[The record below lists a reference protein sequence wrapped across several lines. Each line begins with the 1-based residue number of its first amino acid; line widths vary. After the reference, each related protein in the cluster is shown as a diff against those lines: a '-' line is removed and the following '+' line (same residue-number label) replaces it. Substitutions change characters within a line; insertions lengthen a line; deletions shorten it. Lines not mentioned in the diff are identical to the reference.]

1 MFVMPMEFLLLLWRS
16 LCVGLTQGVNLSQ
29 TMPRCISPDV
39 NSLTLSI
46 SVSLWAGTTLTDIMK
61 RLALD
66 AAIERK
72 NCQKTCLQLCF
83 ETEIP
88 EEDVE
93 ESDVKTSE
101 TSSSVLSWIRLLLET
116 TDELEITEIN
126 ELSKLSRSECRN
138 RESRNQRT
146 MRAVKIRNK
155 I

>member
-1 MFVMPMEFLLLLWRS
+1 
-16 LCVGLTQGVNLSQ
+16 
-29 TMPRCISPDV
+29 
-39 NSLTLSI
+39 
-46 SVSLWAGTTLTDIMK
+46 MK
-61 RLALD
+61 RLAID

-72 NCQKTCLQLCF
+72 NCQKTRLQLRF

-116 TDELEITEIN
+116 TDELKITEIN
-126 ELSKLSRSECRN
+126 ELSKLSRSEYRN

-155 I
+155 ILKSTCYQSC